1 MKKFLFLILS
11 LAVSVSAIAG
21 INTKPVT
28 KFQVSNRATKHVTHK
43 AKMDA
48 PAPAAI
54 MKVIQKEQQVVGNL
68 DVRAGEKTKLRTGN
82 IITEQPQGTVVMYKR
97 TSGQSLH
104 RYYDSSASSPW
115 GSLALTQHDGT
126 EDITAVE
133 NGSKIYFKNLLYDP
147 DGYFDDYWIEGTK
160 SSNGNRVTINLK
172 QELLNYSDGS
182 SIILVMGTLTYN
194 SGFSW
199 EESSAA
205 TAVFT
210 VSNGVLTLQN
220 SAYDGNYGGTCLAAD
235 WDDGYGWAGFAD
247 FATVLTRGEELEI
260 EIPDY
265 YTDDDVIAMAQQGGE
280 LYAYGRTGD
289 AIVPE
294 GEGLYLD
301 EQAGVTYVY
310 FAADGETVYLR
321 DPAYDFEAGF
331 WAKGTLSGNTI
342 TVPLNQYVYWDDENY
357 GMRLTWG
364 EFKNGAGGYTA
375 MPEVTECTYTI
386 TESEKNFVLNGT
398 QEYVQ
403 GDTADCYIGLSLTL
417 EQNLIEKGWYGIL
430 NWNTIYWNA
439 PDMPA
444 NVTADPTATTAK
456 INWDGGDAEE
466 WNLRYRQYNPDA
478 DNFYF
483 NDFESDVAGWM
494 VYDADGDNYNW
505 GQRTAEYS
513 SNGSNCMTSA
523 SWISSAGALTPDN
536 WLISPVVNLNG
547 VARFYAWGQDKSYPS
562 EVFAVYVTTNTSDSI
577 TTDDFEL
584 LSNGDITALAW
595 DSINSGADNLQIFDL
610 SAYEGQQGRIAIR
623 HYNVTDMFYLDV
635 DDFYVGDPD
644 APVYPWIEV
653 EGITEIPYII
663 EGLTPETTYEV
674 QVAGVNGGAIGVWT
688 ESTIFTTLGEQ
699 TGLRGDVDDNGVV
712 NIQDV
717 TCLINHLLTQQWDD
731 VPGQFSLDN
740 ADCDLN
746 GTPNIQ
752 DVTCLIN
759 YLLSH
764 VWPE

>member
-11 LAVSVSAIAG
+11 LAVSASAVAG
-21 INTKPVT
+21 VMNTKPVS
-28 KFQVSNRATKHVTHK
+28 KFQLSNRATKNVTHK

-54 MKVIQKEQQVVGNL
+54 MKVIQKEQQVVGNI
-68 DVRAGEKTKLRTGN
+68 DVRSGEKTKLRTGN
-82 IITEQPQGTVVMYKR
+82 IITEQPQGTVVTYKR
-97 TSGQSLH
+97 TSGQSVH

-115 GSLALTQHDGT
+115 GGLTFTQHDGT

-160 SSNGNRVTINLK
+160 SSNGNRVTINLR

-194 SGFSW
+194 NGFTW
-199 EESSAA
+199 EESEVA
-205 TAVFT
+205 TATFT
-210 VSNGVLTLQN
+210 VSGDVLTLQN
-220 SAYDGNYGGTCLAAD
+220 SAYDGNYGGTCLGAD

-247 FATVLTRGEELEI
+247 FATVLTRGEELDI

-265 YTDDDVIAMAQQGGE
+265 YTDDDIIAMAEQGGD

-289 AIVPE
+289 AIVVS
-294 GEGLYLD
+294 GSSLYLD
-301 EQAGVTYVY
+301 EQSGVTYVY
-310 FAADGETVYLR
+310 FAEDGTVYMR
-321 DPAYDFEAGF
+321 DPVYDFEAGF
-331 WAKGTLSGNTI
+331 WAKGTLNGNTI
-342 TVPLNQYVYWDDENY
+342 TIPLNQYVYWDDEYY

-386 TESEKNFVLNGT
+386 NEDNIVLNGT

-417 EQNLIEKGWYGIL
+417 EQNLVEKGWYGCL

-439 PDMPA
+439 PDMPE
-444 NVTADPTATTAK
+444 NVTADPAATTAK
-456 INWDGGDAEE
+456 ITWDGGETEE
-466 WNLRYRQYNPDA
+466 WNLRYRQYNP
-478 DNFYF
+478 NGESYF
-483 NDFESDVAGWM
+483 CDFEDGASGWVNADM
-494 VYDADGDNYNW
+494 DQDGYAWSSWTPSYDGGKCY
-505 GQRTAEYS
+505 
-513 SNGSNCMTSA
+513 TSA
-523 SWISSAGALTPDN
+523 SYNSAGALTPDN
-536 WLISPVVNLNG
+536 WLISPEVALNG
-547 VARFYAWGQDKSYPS
+547 VCRFVAWGQDPS
-562 EVFAVYVTTNTSDSI
+562 WAGEVFAVYVTTNPDYES
-577 TTDDFEL
+577 TDDFVM
-584 LSNGDITALAW
+584 LSDGDITAKALA
-595 DSINSGADNLQIFDL
+595 DSVNLTENTYIFDL
-610 SAYEGQQGRIAIR
+610 SEYAGQRGCIAIR
-623 HYNVTDMFYLDV
+623 HYNITDMFRLNV

-644 APVYPWIEV
+644 APVYPWITV
-653 EGITEIPYII
+653 EGITEIPYTI

-688 ESTIFTTLGEQ
+688 ESTVFTTLAEQ
-699 TGLRGDVDDNGVV
+699 AGLRGDVDDNGVV

-752 DVTCLIN
+752 DVTSLIN